1 LHIIKSMNVNGRAG
15 IVLPHGVLFRSGSE
29 GRIREQILK
38 NDLIEAVVALPSK
51 LFYGTGIPAAI
62 LILNKNK
69 PENKKNKVFI
79 IDAEKDFLEGK
90 NQNSLRP
97 QDINKIVKAYDSY
110 YDIEKYARVV
120 DMKEIIE
127 KDYNL
132 NISQYIDSS
141 EQEEVINVKAV
152 RIEIKEIKVKLA
164 EVDKKVEE
172 YLDELNY

>member
-1 LHIIKSMNVNGRAG
+1 MNVNGLAG
-15 IVLPHGVLFRSGSE
+15 IVLPHGVLFRGGAE

-38 NDLIEAVVALPSK
+38 NDLIEAVIALPSK

-69 PENKKNKVFI
+69 PENKKDKVLI
-79 IDAEKDFLEGK
+79 IDAEKDYLEGK

-97 QDINKIVKAYDSY
+97 QDINKIVKAYDGYS
-110 YDIEKYARVV
+110 DIEKYARVV
-120 DMKEIIE
+120 EMKEVAE

-141 EQEEVINVKAV
+141 EQEEIIDVKTAWKELKNLEKECEMIN
-152 RIEIKEIKVKLA
+152 
-164 EVDKKVEE
+164 KKVSNFLSE
-172 YLDELNY
+172 LDY